1 MPSDTFN
8 HLLKEKKIRIMKAAT
23 REFSNYTL
31 REASINRIIKEAN
44 ISRGSF
50 YMYFKDITDIYKYV
64 VNVYMKKIKEAF
76 LKYLKINH
84 GDLFQSFIDIYD
96 YVIETGSKQANRDFC
111 KKIYTNLSLP
121 SMHMVIEKNDLFDFK
136 KMLDLVD
143 CTKLNIKTEEE
154 FRCMLGM
161 LISLTMRFVVPVL
174 VFNKEREKI
183 REALLLHFE
192 LLKKGFYR

>member
-8 HLLKEKKIRIMKAAT
+8 HLPKEKKIRIMRSAT
-23 REFSNYTL
+23 KEFSNYTL

-50 YMYFKDITDIYKYV
+50 YMYFKNIMDIYKYV
-64 VNVYMKKIKEAF
+64 VTVYKNKIKEVF

-111 KKIYTNLSLP
+111 KKIYTNLSIR
-121 SMHMVIEKNDLFDFK
+121 SMHASIEKQDLFNFNTII
-136 KMLDLVD
+136 DLVD
-143 CTKLNIKTEEE
+143 CKKLNITSEEE
-154 FRCMLGM
+154 FRCMLGT
-161 LISLTMRFVVPVL
+161 LISLTIRFVVPVL
-174 VFNKEREKI
+174 VFNKSRETT
-183 REALLLHFE
+183 RETLLLHFE